1 MLGIGVKMNSST
13 IYILVSILALAIVA
27 LLIFVF
33 RGENNKNKLT
43 PLAGL
48 AFSFI
53 VSGII
58 FGESR
63 LVGYSLMG
71 VGLVLAVID
80 IFVEK
85 RKR

>member
-33 RGENNKNKLT
+33 RGESNKNKLT

-53 VSGII
+53 VAGII
-58 FGESR
+58 FREAR

-80 IFVEK
+80 IFIEK